1 MIKMDWSLL
10 QFTGI
15 MFIGLSAIGFL
26 LSMLVSYLKCSKTG
40 FAISFL
46 QGCIWGAVPAV
57 VYWVANSVSWILGP
71 FSRTMGSFGV
81 PENYQNAL
89 GVGYLMMLSLWV
101 MTTYMI
107 HMTESQVC
115 QPSVDEMAE
124 FQAQLLKELKE
135 KEDAKQA
142 NEEKPVQ

>member
-15 MFIGLSAIGFL
+15 MFIGLSVIGFL
-26 LSMLVSYLKCSKTG
+26 LSMLVSYLKCGKTG

-57 VYWVANSVSWILGP
+57 VYWLANSVSWILGP
-71 FSRTMGSFGV
+71 FSRTMGRFGV
-81 PENYQNAL
+81 PENYQNAV

-107 HMTESQVC
+107 HMTETQVC

-142 NEEKPVQ
+142 NEEKPLQ